1 MTQAAVIAE
10 KIPPRERILAAATEL
25 FYRHGIRAVGVDAI
39 AEAAETNKM
48 TLYRHFASKDELV
61 AEYLRSLFC
70 EKDLMWQKLQAEHPD
85 PHAQLMAWLQLVA
98 ANVADPKSRGCAIAN
113 AAVELPE
120 KGHPA
125 RKVIEDSKRK
135 SRESLVALCRK
146 AKIAEP
152 ELLADQLFMLLE
164 GAFVSRQSVGDHGP
178 ACQFVRAGQAL
189 INASSATSK

>member
-48 TLYRHFASKDELV
+48 TLYRHFTSKDELV
-61 AEYLRSLFC
+61 AEYLRKLFC
-70 EKDLMWQKLQAEHPD
+70 EK
-85 PHAQLMAWLQLVA
+85 
-98 ANVADPKSRGCAIAN
+98 
-113 AAVELPE
+113 
-120 KGHPA
+120 
-125 RKVIEDSKRK
+125 
-135 SRESLVALCRK
+135 
-146 AKIAEP
+146 
-152 ELLADQLFMLLE
+152 ELLSDQLFMLLE

-189 INASSATSK
+189 INANSTPSK